1 MNHDIRTIIDMR
13 GPDEYKKGSGARL
26 LDSVYEHY
34 LAKIPRF
41 SGNFDE
47 AVTLKPMNFTHG
59 NPTSEWIRKFRNY
72 TMPRDQNVNSSPP
85 HPVQLGQVWARDL
98 FSMAQ

>member
-1 MNHDIRTIIDMR
+1 MR

-47 AVTLKPMNFTHG
+47 AVTLKPMN
-59 NPTSEWIRKFRNY
+59 PTSE
-72 TMPRDQNVNSSPP
+72 
-85 HPVQLGQVWARDL
+85 
-98 FSMAQ
+98 